1 VPRAR
6 LTLASV
12 TGAGIEFDIV
22 DLVSQTAARQRR
34 GKSKPVANRDGV
46 LDGRQSSVVEPVS
59 CTVPVEL
66 VFESQAGAVGHDVAA
81 LQRVGAIAGAQVRLA
96 FLAGRS
102 HPSLAAS
109 CRTARA
115 LCAPAISFPRVLLT
129 HPRQSRQPRAC
140 AGPVTQ
146 PSALNPGVR
155 AAKDWSRL

>member
-1 VPRAR
+1 
-6 LTLASV
+6 LAGV

-22 DLVSQTAARQRR
+22 DLAVKLPPATDVVN
-34 GKSKPVANRDGV
+34 PNRPTVMAYWTGAK
-46 LDGRQSSVVEPVS
+46 SSVVEPVS

-66 VFESQAGAVGHDVAA
+66 VFESQAGAVGRDVAA
-81 LQRVGAIAGAQVRLA
+81 LQRVGGAIAGAQVRLA

-115 LCAPAISFPRVLLT
+115 LCTPAISFPLSSSRI
-129 HPRQSRQPRAC
+129 PRQSRQPRAC
-140 AGPVTQ
+140 TGPVTQ
-146 PSALNPGVR
+146 SSAPDPGVR